1 MSTRSLQSLK
11 AQASDIRHLQGS
23 RSFSLCRS
31 NRRIDK
37 VFPSAAEAI
46 KDMQPNTILL
56 SGGFGLCGVPN
67 TLINEVLNHPNING
81 LTAVSN
87 NAGTKD
93 SGLSLLLRSRQIKKM
108 ISSYIGTNKIFQDMY
123 LNGELEV
130 ELSPQ
135 GTLAERCRAG
145 GAGIPA
151 FYTPAAVGTIVQTG
165 ELPLTHTA
173 VGEPERYSRAKDVK
187 VFDGKP
193 YILENAINA
202 DYAFVRAHK
211 ADRLGNCQFRLT
223 ANNFN
228 APMGRN
234 AKTTIV
240 EAEHIVE
247 VGELGP
253 EEIHLS
259 GIYVKRVIQAKTD
272 NGIEIYVNAT
282 ESEADPAKE
291 VLGTGE
297 SVKTRE
303 RIAKRAAKEFR
314 NGQYVNLGIGIP
326 VLAAGYVSPEIEVQV
341 HSENG
346 ILGMGPYPQKGEEDP
361 DLINSA
367 KETTTTLPGAS
378 CFSSEES
385 FGMIRSGRIDLTI
398 LGGLQVGAKGDLA
411 NWMVPGKIK
420 GFGGAMDLVSNPEK
434 TKVIVT
440 MEHTDKKGRP
450 KIVNQCSLPLTG
462 KACVSMIIT
471 DLGVFDVNFKTG
483 LTLIE
488 IADGVTIDEI
498 KAKTEAPFKVAVDLR
513 SML

>member
-1 MSTRSLQSLK
+1 MQSSKPKLRAVQCLQSRR
-11 AQASDIRHLQGS
+11 AFSSS
-23 RSFSLCRS
+23 RPLRK
-31 NRRIDK
+31 IDK
-37 VFPSAAEAI
+37 VFPSAAEAL
-46 KDMQPNTILL
+46 KDMQPNTTLL

-67 TLINEVLNHPNING
+67 TLSNEVLNHPHITG

-165 ELPLTHTA
+165 ELPVVYTA
-173 VGEPERYSRAKDVK
+173 DGIPERYSVPKDVK
-187 VFDGKP
+187 VFNGKP

-202 DYAFVRAHK
+202 DYAFVRAYK

-247 VGELGP
+247 VGELKP

-259 GIYVKRVIQAKTD
+259 GIYVKRVIQANTEKA
-272 NGIEIYVNAT
+272 IELYVNAT
-282 ESEADPAKE
+282 DSETDPAAQL
-291 VLGTGE
+291 LGTGE
-297 SVKTRE
+297 TKQKRE

-314 NGQYVNLGIGIP
+314 NGHYVNLGIGIP
-326 VLAAGYVSPEIEVQV
+326 VIAAGYVSPDIEVQV

-346 ILGMGPYPQKGEEDP
+346 ILGMGPYPRKGEEDP

-367 KETTTTLPGAS
+367 KETTTMLPGAS

-398 LGGLQVGAKGDLA
+398 LGGLQVDVKGDLA
-411 NWMVPGKIK
+411 NCEYIAYHG
-420 GFGGAMDLVSNPEK
+420 E
-434 TKVIVT
+434 
-440 MEHTDKKGRP
+440 
-450 KIVNQCSLPLTG
+450 VNYSFPVL
-462 KACVSMIIT
+462 S
-471 DLGVFDVNFKTG
+471 D
-483 LTLIE
+483 
-488 IADGVTIDEI
+488 
-498 KAKTEAPFKVAVDLR
+498 
-513 SML
+513 